1 MAETVQR
8 LVDRAQSEG
17 LQVFAKI
24 DHAAGAH
31 DVGLELRPT
40 VLVLVGHPRGGTALM
55 QDQQTAGIDLPAKAL
70 VWEDDA
76 GRVWLGYNDPGWI
89 SRRHGLSAET
99 APRVVGISNGLADLA
114 AAATSSLSASPG
126 SPA

>member
-1 MAETVQR
+1 VQR

-17 LQVFAKI
+17 LHVFARV
-24 DHAAGAH
+24 DHAAAAH

-70 VWEDDA
+70 VWEDDE

-89 SRRHGLSAET
+89 SRRHGLSAAT

-114 AAATSSLSASPG
+114 AAATSSLPASPG
-126 SPA
+126 